1 MAIIL
6 IIDWWTDRLQIC
18 LFGIPYG
25 NLRLF
30 LFQDDTL
37 NHKSL
42 QLLVRMKSLIIF
54 LVVLFVVCQLVVYT
68 NGKKSKNKSSKQQKV
83 LKEIT
88 SGIDK
93 CIKNIDEKEK
103 VKFNKCLIAL
113 G

>member
-1 MAIIL
+1 MNGSPPNL
-6 IIDWWTDRLQIC
+6 LLSHTSC
-18 LFGIPYG
+18 HG

-37 NHKSL
+37 NHIHKSL

-54 LVVLFVVCQLVVYT
+54 LVVLFVVCQLVAYT
-68 NGKKSKNKSSKQQKV
+68 NGKESKDQSSKQQKV

-93 CIKNIDEKEK
+93 CIKNDKNIDEKEK
-103 VKFNKCLIAL
+103 VKLNKCLLAL

>member
-1 MAIIL
+1 MT
-6 IIDWWTDRLQIC
+6 DGWTDRLQIC
-18 LFGIPYG
+18 CFRIPHG

-30 LFQDDTL
+30 LFQEDTL
-37 NHKSL
+37 NHIHKSL

-54 LVVLFVVCQLVVYT
+54 LVVLFVVCQLVAYT
-68 NGKKSKNKSSKQQKV
+68 NGKESKDQSSKQQKV

-93 CIKNIDEKEK
+93 CIKNDKNIDEKEK